1 MSYQAKDSQILGEQL
16 KVQELVLKHG
26 NPLLVADSGDVV
38 IDIKEELSE
47 IVLVLFKDDSAATIA
62 PIAQAD
68 LSIEDGESTDSA
80 IRIASVVTAASDVI
94 VVRYVVK

>member
-1 MSYQAKDSQILGEQL
+1 MSYQAQDSQILGEQL

-26 NPLLVADSGDVV
+26 NPLLVANAGDVV
-38 IDIKEELSE
+38 IDIKEEVAE

-62 PIAQAD
+62 PIAQAA
-68 LSIEDGESTDSA
+68 LTIETGTSTNSA
-80 IRIASVVTAASDVI
+80 IRIDSVVTAANDVI